1 MQAPLWPASNLH
13 NLGEMTRH
21 TPEPK
26 STRLNMVVE
35 PSLIDRI
42 DAWRSKQ
49 RPIPSRSEAIR
60 EMVKTMLDIV
70 EKDRG

>member
-1 MQAPLWPASNLH
+1 MSNTEL
-13 NLGEMTRH
+13 
-21 TPEPK
+21 K
-26 STRLNMVVE
+26 STRLQMVIE

-42 DAWRSKQ
+42 DRWRAKQ